1 MGDNIIKSPVSFVHQ
16 VSYQVL
22 TVVVN
27 IIIAYYM

>member
-1 MGDNIIKSPVSFVHQ
+1 MGDNIIKSSVSFVGQ